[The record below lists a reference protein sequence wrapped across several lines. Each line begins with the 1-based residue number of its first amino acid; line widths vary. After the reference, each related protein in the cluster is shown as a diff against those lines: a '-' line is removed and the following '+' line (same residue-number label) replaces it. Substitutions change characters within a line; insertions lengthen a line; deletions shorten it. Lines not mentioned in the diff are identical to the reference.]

1 MDFLKSVTG
10 KVVTGVV
17 ALVVVATAIS
27 WYTADEST
35 RQMLLGGAGKIFAW
49 LGIVLVVPWATFFL
63 IGQVAKL
70 DNNAAGAVLVG
81 GYTILEILTLAWL
94 FNWHMPNATAW
105 TFLVLG
111 GLFAAVY
118 NLFTCDW
125 IAEKIA

>member
-1 MDFLKSVTG
+1 MEFLKSVTG

-17 ALVVVATAIS
+17 ALGVIAAAIS
-27 WYTADEST
+27 WNTADEST
-35 RQMLLGGAGKIFAW
+35 RQMLLGGTGKILAW
-49 LGIVLVVPWATFFL
+49 LGIVLVVPWATFFV
-63 IGQVAKL
+63 IGQVARL